1 MKKLIYIPAAI
12 GVLAFGGIVFANT
25 DANPAPVPQPGTVTN
40 NVEAQKTTAQPNG
53 AEEFITFDEV
63 SKKALEIVNGKI
75 TDIELDTDDGRPHYE
90 VDVYHDSYEYDIKFD
105 AVTGEVLEQKRNRD
119 DNDDDFDDRSS
130 NSAASADNLI
140 SSDQAVKAAMAEAS
154 GNVEKVELDNDD
166 GITYYEVE
174 IEDGRMDYEVYV
186 NAVDGTILKV
196 EKDDDND
203 DD

>member
-25 DANPAPVPQPGTVTN
+25 DANPAPAPQQGTVTD
-40 NVEAQKTTAQPNG
+40 NVEAQKTTAQTN
-53 AEEFITFDEV
+53 AAQEFITFDEV
-63 SKKALEIVNGKI
+63 SEKALAIANGTI
-75 TDIELDTDDGRPHYE
+75 TDIELDADDRRPHYE

-105 AVTGEVLEQKRNRD
+105 AVTGEVLEQKREKD
-119 DNDDDFDDRSS
+119 DDDDFDDRSANSS
-130 NSAASADNLI
+130 NTADNLI